1 MLGCSQESGVA
12 VDHNGAGWKRPAV
25 GRGWR
30 VRASRSTPAPDFSSS
45 LLPSSFPAFLPT
57 SFLVPSYFSHVSIL
71 TLFLLILL
79 TIVHYC
85 TLLLYFTHYFTYSI
99 LPLTQATTAHRA
111 RHATNHAQKPP
122 SATLHTR
129 SNPVSPPPPRQPARS
144 PSSSLPQPPPLSV
157 TDSHRTIAFAHHRP
171 GTRATSLP
179 HHTRPRASTEHLPT
193 RNGAANPPL
202 PICDCPL
209 RRRPRIRTK
218 PVATLRLPEP

>member
-1 MLGCSQESGVA
+1 M
-12 VDHNGAGWKRPAV
+12 
-25 GRGWR
+25 
-30 VRASRSTPAPDFSSS
+30 VRAGSVQRSVEGGACVRRDL
-45 LLPSSFPAFLPT
+45 LLPLISLSSFFLLLFLPSFLLSSYFLPT
-57 SFLVPSYFSHVSIL
+57 SFLLLPRIYYHYFYSFYSHYF
-71 TLFLLILL
+71 T
-79 TIVHYC
+79 HYC
-85 TLLLYFTHYFTYSI
+85 TLLLYFTHYFTHSI

-122 SATLHTR
+122 SSTPHTR
-129 SNPVSPPPPRQPARS
+129 SNPVSPPPARQPARS